1 MQFSAIAVIYIMLII
16 VVRAEGPLVSI
27 VVSLPCTAYLCG
39 SLIVSCDCVFSFQ
52 LITFCRLLRLSLT
65 CYQLSLPCLF

>member
-27 VVSLPCTAYLCG
+27 VVSLPCTAYLCV
-39 SLIVSCDCVFSFQ
+39 SLIVVCD
-52 LITFCRLLRLSLT
+52 
-65 CYQLSLPCLF
+65 